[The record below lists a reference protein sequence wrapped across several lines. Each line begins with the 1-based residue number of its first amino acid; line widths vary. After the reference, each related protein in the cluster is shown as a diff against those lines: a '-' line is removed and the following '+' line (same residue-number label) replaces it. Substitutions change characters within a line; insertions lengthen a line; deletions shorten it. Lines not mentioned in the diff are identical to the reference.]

1 MDRLRVV
8 RIRQFAPHRRALP
21 VGAGGKPKSGPG
33 RRALP
38 VGAGGKAARYVAPAV
53 FLLAVTGVVLLVRST
68 LRSDKPAATTTSTLV
83 TTRARSTPAPAAPP
97 PLPPTQYH
105 VIATGDTL
113 DAIASRFATTVD
125 ELLRL
130 NPGIE
135 PTALTPG
142 DQVRIK

>member
-1 MDRLRVV
+1 VVDIRRLLPPWAR
-8 RIRQFAPHRRALP
+8 RRASP
-21 VGAGGKPKSGPG
+21 GGAAG
-33 RRALP
+33 RASL
-38 VGAGGKAARYVAPAV
+38 ARYVAPAV

-83 TTRARSTPAPAAPP
+83 TTRVPAATTAAVPRP
-97 PLPPTQYH
+97 SSPTQYH